1 MDESLTWVMPMSDA
15 YPLAERMMTHLAT
28 LYGAQKVKSMYLD
41 DDNAIMAA
49 NQSWQLFLESANV
62 EIIKRILHTLPT
74 LDRQWPPSLAEFV
87 RMYRDFDR
95 VEHRTYDALPA
106 PKVQTDVGRAALAE
120 MKARLRVSPNTKP

>member
-1 MDESLTWVMPMSDA
+1 MDESSTWGMPMPDA

-28 LYGAQKVKSMYLD
+28 LYGAQKVKAMYLD

-49 NQSWQLFLESANV
+49 NQSWQIFLESANPD
-62 EIIKRILHTLPT
+62 IIKRILHTLPT

-95 VEHRTYDALPA
+95 VEHRQVTALPA
-106 PKVQTDVGRAALAE
+106 PKVQTDVGRSALAN
-120 MKARLRVSPNTKP
+120 MKQLLRRDK